1 MTVIFYAII
10 NLLIGATMNTAAAPT
25 EAIITTQEVV
35 ILPAEIIPTENKP
48 ESAEPKLEDFNLETN
63 IPEVP
68 FYSQFSDIS
77 APEWKKIGCGIADA
91 AMIINY
97 YKPGAVSVDELLKD
111 GISSGA
117 FITGA
122 GWSHKGLASLFDAY
136 GLAGKTYD
144 LSGLN
149 KDSAFLEFAKQLE
162 NGPAIASVHYKFDP
176 QNPIPHLVVITGVKD
191 GSVYYNDPA
200 NSSGGKTIS
209 ISEFNRAWKKRF
221 ITASL

>member
-1 MTVIFYAII
+1 MAVIFYAII
-10 NLLIGATMNTAAAPT
+10 SLLFGAVANIAATPAETPNTH
-25 EAIITTQEVV
+25 QEVV
-35 ILPAEIIPTENKP
+35 ILP
-48 ESAEPKLEDFNLETN
+48 FETN

-97 YKPGAVSVDELLKD
+97 YKPGAVSVDDLLKE

-117 FITGA
+117 FVPRA

-136 GLAGKTYD
+136 GLAGKSYD

-149 KDSAFLEFAKQLE
+149 MDSAFLEFTKQLK
-162 NGPAIASVHYKFDP
+162 NGPAIASVFYKFDR
-176 QNPIPHLVVITGVKD
+176 NSPIPHLVVITGIKD

-200 NSSGGKTIS
+200 DDSGGKTIS
-209 ISEFNRAWKKRF
+209 ISDFQRAWKKRF

>member
-1 MTVIFYAII
+1 MPIIFYAII
-10 NLLIGATMNTAAAPT
+10 NLLIGVTVNTATAPV
-25 EAIITTQEVV
+25 EAPNTIQEVV
-35 ILPAEIIPTENKP
+35 ILPTEVIPAKNKP
-48 ESAEPKLEDFNLETN
+48 EIMKSLLEELDLETN

-68 FYSQFSDIS
+68 FYSQFLDIS

-111 GISSGA
+111 GISAGA
-117 FITGA
+117 FISGA
-122 GWSHKGLASLFDAY
+122 GWSHQGLASLFDAY
-136 GLAGKTYD
+136 GLTGKTYD

-221 ITASL
+221 ITAR